1 MVSHLE
7 TREKFGPRNPE
18 VVEEPKQIEEQN
30 PYMWDVFLQ
39 VYTSIYIYIY
49 VDKLHMHVSLTH
61 MVYNTHLYI
70 YIHK

>member
-39 VYTSIYIYIY
+39 VYTSIYIYICW
-49 VDKLHMHVSLTH
+49 
-61 MVYNTHLYI
+61 
-70 YIHK
+70 